1 MRHSFIPIIFFLFS
15 AMIVIA
21 QQPVERHRLISP
33 QLMQQKVAF
42 KVSNDPAQVK
52 DTFNR
57 VEQVSSFRLKP
68 GEEKA
73 VAQTGTIISRVDKSV
88 LQGLIDTAG
97 SEKVFMLPELYYA
110 KESVTGLQVS
120 YRILFIDAA
129 PLKYDFARKLF
140 EGSIRFIPM
149 EVSEGGNYQ
158 PEQKHLTNPEQIIV
172 SYGVVSKPLEIESI
186 NWPPVDINIQS
197 DDALDSMEVKIL
209 TVSNPLGYPKKLG
222 VEPAIV
228 LSSVRNRVQGMGIQT
243 IPIHISLKGVS
254 GNRSIPLGIETSL
267 GSLDSA
273 RIIVVGDHPA
283 IVNLR
288 SESIGNI
295 EVKAVNQNYRSNV
308 LELKAVFP
316 WLFLLLALI
325 GGLIGALGKNLLGK
339 KKVRFR
345 PLAMGSILGL
355 IAAVAYWGLGIV
367 LIGFSIETRGFNEA
381 MVMGLG
387 LLAGYFGFSVGKTPG
402 D

>member
-1 MRHSFIPIIFFLFS
+1 MKSLIFSIILILFISTLLN
-15 AMIVIA
+15 A
-21 QQPVERHRLISP
+21 QRTITRQRLISP
-33 QLMQQKVAF
+33 QLLQKKVTF
-42 KVSNDPAQVK
+42 KVSNDLTEVK
-52 DTFNR
+52 DTSAR
-57 VEQVSSFRLKP
+57 VERVSSFRLKE

-73 VAQTGTIISRVDKSV
+73 VAQTGQAISRVDQSV
-88 LQGLIDTAG
+88 LQGMINTTG
-97 SEKVFMLPELYYA
+97 NERIFMVPELYYA
-110 KESVTGLQVS
+110 KESVTGLQIA

-140 EGSIRFIPM
+140 EGSIRFIPL
-149 EVSEGGNYQ
+149 EVNNEGTSQSG
-158 PEQKHLTNPEQIIV
+158 QKKLSNPEEILV
-172 SYGVVSKPLEIESI
+172 SYGTISKPLQIQSI
-186 NWPPVDINIQS
+186 NWPPLDISVQS
-197 DDALDSMEVKIL
+197 VEALDSVEVKIL

-228 LSSVRNRVQGMGIQT
+228 LSSARTRIQGMGIQT
-243 IPIHISLKGVS
+243 IPVHISLKGVS
-254 GNRSIPLGIETSL
+254 GNKAIPLGIETSL
-267 GSLDSA
+267 GSLDSS
-273 RIIVVGDHPA
+273 RIVVVGDQPT

-295 EVKAVNQNYRSNV
+295 EIKAVNQKYRSNV

-316 WLFLLLALI
+316 WLFLLLALL

-339 KKVRFR
+339 NKVRFR

-387 LLAGYFGFSVGKTPG
+387 LLAGYFGISGGKTSG
-402 D
+402 G

>member
-1 MRHSFIPIIFFLFS
+1 MKPICSLFIFFLLLPVF
-15 AMIVIA
+15 IIA
-21 QQPVERHRLISP
+21 QNSVSRQRLISP
-33 QLMQQKVAF
+33 QLLQQKVAF
-42 KVSNDPAQVK
+42 KVSK
-52 DTFNR
+52 DQAEIRDTTAR
-57 VEQVSSFRLKP
+57 VEQISSFRLRP

-73 VAQTGTIISRVDKSV
+73 VAQTGQSISRVDKSV
-88 LQGLIDTAG
+88 LQGLIDTSG
-97 SEKVFMLPELYYA
+97 TERVFMLPELYYA

-120 YRILFIDAA
+120 YRILFIDSA

-149 EVSEGGNYQ
+149 EVSESGNYQ
-158 PEQKHLTNPEQIIV
+158 PEQKHLTKPEQILV
-172 SYGVVSKPLEIESI
+172 SYGTFSKPLEIESI
-186 NWPPVDINIQS
+186 NWLPIDISILS
-197 DDALDSMEVKIL
+197 ADALDSMEVKIL

-228 LSSVRNRVQGMGIQT
+228 LSSARNRLQGMGIQT
-243 IPIHISLKGVS
+243 IPVHISLKGVS
-254 GNRSIPLGIETSL
+254 GKMAIPLGVETSL
-267 GSLDSA
+267 GSLDSSS
-273 RIIVVGDHPA
+273 IVVVGDHPA

-295 EVKAVNQNYRSNV
+295 EVKAINQNYRSNV

-316 WLFLLLALI
+316 WLFLVLALL

-345 PLAMGSILGL
+345 PLALGSILGL

-367 LIGFSIETRGFNEA
+367 LIGFSIETRGLNEA

-387 LLAGYFGFSVGKTPG
+387 LLAGYFGLSVGKASG

>member
-1 MRHSFIPIIFFLFS
+1 MKSLIFSIILILFISTLLN
-15 AMIVIA
+15 A
-21 QQPVERHRLISP
+21 QRTITRQRLISP
-33 QLMQQKVAF
+33 QLLQKKVTF
-42 KVSNDPAQVK
+42 KVSNDLTEVK
-52 DTFNR
+52 DTSAR
-57 VEQVSSFRLKP
+57 VERVSSFRLKE

-73 VAQTGTIISRVDKSV
+73 VAKTGQAISRVDQSV
-88 LQGLIDTAG
+88 LQGMINTTG
-97 SEKVFMLPELYYA
+97 NERIFMVPELYYA
-110 KESVTGLQVS
+110 KESVTGLQIA

-140 EGSIRFIPM
+140 EGSIRFIPL
-149 EVSEGGNYQ
+149 EVNNEGTSQSG
-158 PEQKHLTNPEQIIV
+158 QKKLSNPEEILV
-172 SYGVVSKPLEIESI
+172 SYGTISKPLQIQSI
-186 NWPPVDINIQS
+186 NWPPLDISVQS
-197 DDALDSMEVKIL
+197 VEALDSVEVKIL

-228 LSSVRNRVQGMGIQT
+228 LSSARTRIQGMGIQT
-243 IPIHISLKGVS
+243 IPVHISLKGVS
-254 GNRSIPLGIETSL
+254 GNKAIPLGIETSL
-267 GSLDSA
+267 GSLDSS
-273 RIIVVGDHPA
+273 RIVVVGDQPT

-295 EVKAVNQNYRSNV
+295 EIKAVNQKYRSNV

-316 WLFLLLALI
+316 WLFLLLALL

-339 KKVRFR
+339 NKVRFR

-387 LLAGYFGFSVGKTPG
+387 LLAGYFGFSVGKTSG
-402 D
+402 G